1 MPKMLQAEI
10 WTIAQTEEGNV
21 VLLRP
26 KNKNLA
32 VPVFIGQLEIQS
44 ILIGMEGLSLPR
56 PLTHDLI
63 LSIIRS
69 QNFVLDRVEITE
81 IKGNTFHAQLIISGG
96 KLAVPLIQDCRPSD
110 ALGLATRCK
119 CPIFIS
125 SEIIKQT
132 GISLDLFAEALIDNS
147 AAKNS
152 NGAKDDRRHKLL
164 EQLDAAIETE
174 DYEKAAKIRD
184 MLNEL

>member
-1 MPKMLQAEI
+1 MPKMLHAEI

-63 LSIIRS
+63 LNLIQS
-69 QNFVLDRVEITE
+69 QNLVLDRVEITE

-119 CPIFIS
+119 CPILVS
-125 SEIIKQT
+125 SDIIKQT
-132 GISLDLFAEALIDNS
+132 GISLDIFAEAFIEDS
-147 AAKNS
+147 PAKNTG
-152 NGAKDDRRHKLL
+152 NAKDEKRRKLL
-164 EQLDAAIETE
+164 EQLDSAVENE
-174 DYEKAAKIRD
+174 DYENAAKIRD
-184 MLNEL
+184 ILKNL